1 MKRETIATFLKERDW
16 KSLRDYARSLSRS
29 ECVELFSEMDDTD
42 YAAFFR
48 LLPKDSALDVFES
61 LDPDQ
66 QARLIALM
74 EDPETLH
81 LIESLDP
88 DDQTRLMEE
97 LPAKI
102 TKRILAGMKPE
113 DAATVNRLLG
123 YPALSAGRFMTS
135 RYIAAGAGS
144 TVGEVLHNLHTS
156 PLRPD
161 EMSVIYV
168 IGKGR
173 IYKGHLTLGSLLK
186 TSPDTEIGE
195 LATSPDIFT
204 RTTDPRIRAAEL
216 VAEYDLPAIAVLDG
230 EGRLVGS
237 ITFDDAMDLLEEEG
251 TEDFHKIGSVREIGM
266 SVKDATISIL
276 YKKRLPWLLILV
288 LMNVFSG
295 AGIAYFEE
303 TIAAYVVLV
312 FFLPLLIDSGGNAGS
327 QSATLMVRSLA
338 TGDVKAAD
346 YARLI
351 GREALIALALGISLA
366 GAVMLL
372 GFFRGGYEIAI
383 VVGISMML
391 IVLIGSLI
399 GMTLPFLLDRIGSD
413 PAVASTPLVTSI
425 ADITGVLIYFSIA
438 TWYLGIGAV

>member
-1 MKRETIATFLKERDW
+1 MHRETISTLLKERNL
-16 KSLRDYARSLSRS
+16 KSLRSYVRSLSRS
-29 ECVELFSEMDDTD
+29 ECVELFSEMEEAD
-42 YAAFFR
+42 YAIFFR
-48 LLPKDSALDVFES
+48 LLQKDLALDVFES

-66 QARLIALM
+66 QARLIGLM

-102 TKRILAGMKPE
+102 AKRILAGMKPE
-113 DAATVNRLLG
+113 DAATVSRLLG
-123 YPALSAGRFMTS
+123 YPAGSAGRFMTS
-135 RYIAAGAGS
+135 RYISADTRS

-161 EMSVIYV
+161 EMGVIYA

-186 TSPDTEIGE
+186 ASLDMVIGD
-195 LATSPDIFT
+195 LATSPDIFA
-204 RTTDPRIRAAEL
+204 RTADPRIRAAEL
-216 VAEYDLPAIAVLDG
+216 VAEYDLPAIAILDG
-230 EGRLVGS
+230 ENRLVGS
-237 ITFDDAMDLLEEEG
+237 ITFDDAMDLLEKEG
-251 TEDFHKIGSVREIGM
+251 TEDFHKIGSVQDIGM

-288 LMNVFSG
+288 LMNIFSG

-312 FFLPLLIDSGGNAGS
+312 LFLPLLIDSGGNAGS

-338 TGDVKAAD
+338 TGDVRATD
-346 YARLI
+346 YATLI
-351 GREALIALALGISLA
+351 GREALIALALGVSLA
-366 GAVMLL
+366 AAVMLL
-372 GFFRGGYEIAI
+372 GLFRGGIEIAV
-383 VVGISMML
+383 VVGLSMTL
-391 IVLIGSLI
+391 IVLIGSLM
-399 GMTLPFLLDRIGSD
+399 GMTLPFLFDRLGRD
-413 PAVASTPLVTSI
+413 PAVASTPLVTSF
-425 ADITGVLIYFSIA
+425 ADIAGVLIYFSIA
-438 TWYLGIGAV
+438 TWYLGIGAA